1 MKNFNVLLPKFILFS
16 LCFFILMV
24 LGTWQLNKNYLKK
37 NNKINLNSKTK
48 TKGTIAIDN
57 KNEAIQAIKSPILS
71 RPNLKLQN
79 WHFSFNLK
87 ILLNIK
93 PL

>member
-1 MKNFNVLLPKFILFS
+1 MNKIVIIKTNGHIIKNFSK
-16 LCFFILMV
+16 
-24 LGTWQLNKNYLKK
+24 KLKL
-37 NNKINLNSKTK
+37 NLNSKTK